1 MIIKQED
8 RMSSLRHCTE
18 SQKIRKCPPFHDQIT
33 SGAQNSKC
41 SYIDLQWQLYYSQVP
56 LRIHHT
62 YHWWETCPYIYCRWE
77 AHYFQLLLYRLRE
90 PHVARWCRAA
100 EVVCRRCLHH
110 TESHPDWADRV
121 ITDVG
126 RVQVHR
132 KEVEREIERE
142 VRKISNIFYICLFIH
157 TTRE

>member
-1 MIIKQED
+1 MTK
-8 RMSSLRHCTE
+8 
-18 SQKIRKCPPFHDQIT
+18 SQAAPKIQNAPTSISNGSYTILKYTYVYTTPITGGRPALTSTVGRK
-33 SGAQNSKC
+33 
-41 SYIDLQWQLYYSQVP
+41 
-56 LRIHHT
+56 HT
-62 YHWWETCPYIYCRWE
+62 I
-77 AHYFQLLLYRLRE
+77 FQLLLYRLRE

-100 EVVCRRCLHH
+100 EVACRRCLHH

>member
-1 MIIKQED
+1 MPVGSTLFSIALVWIEEAAACQMEWLTQ
-8 RMSSLRHCTE
+8 RVNLR
-18 SQKIRKCPPFHDQIT
+18 
-33 SGAQNSKC
+33 
-41 SYIDLQWQLYYSQVP
+41 
-56 LRIHHT
+56 
-62 YHWWETCPYIYCRWE
+62 
-77 AHYFQLLLYRLRE
+77 
-90 PHVARWCRAA
+90 RAA
-100 EVVCRRCLHH
+100 EVAYRRCFQD
-110 TESHPDWADRV
+110 TESHSHWADRV